1 MNNLDALKKLSL
13 QEVEQ
18 KIEATH
24 KEIKTTRA
32 ITYVFDVL
40 ILMVAG
46 LYIFD
51 VNFSKWLMKHRPLLA
66 GSPFQGCSEKANI
79 V

>member
-1 MNNLDALKKLSL
+1 MNNLDALKNLSL

-18 KIEATH
+18 KVEANH

-32 ITYVFDVL
+32 ITYVFDVV

-51 VNFSKWLMKHRPLLA
+51 VNLL
-66 GSPFQGCSEKANI
+66 FLQ
-79 V
+79 